1 MSERKRDRESE
12 GIEDSVFQE
21 RRDEKRMDNADIMMI
36 IEKINSAKDDT
47 ERQIVNAKNDTEK
60 LIQSA
65 KEETIRAFKDD
76 LAIVNSTLHDLKIE
90 NETLKKNNETLTKE
104 SNRQKDEI
112 ENLKGV
118 VRLQS
123 FAISE
128 IQMYSRKDSLKIYNL
143 RGQGG
148 LGSGAT
154 ETSEQTAQTV
164 RDFFR
169 NRLGVNVHK
178 SDISIAHRLQAS
190 DDDRERAIQVKF
202 TRREVKMD
210 VLRNRRKCKGT
221 GVVIAEDLCSPYL
234 RLFHNLRD
242 LVGKGN
248 VWTWEGKVL
257 CKVGGITKRVTLEN
271 ADEIINEIKECDSGG
286 GGPPQSQDSRG
297 ERSPRGDRDDRRSSH
312 GQQGRDS
319 QRDMD
324 IDPGRASRDR
334 SPDRQ
339 RSQNSGTPY
348 SNVVRRDLER
358 PAPRARSLSVGRDRP
373 RQRQRQDYRP
383 FNEQYNHRYRDDY
396 YQQNTRDDRG
406 RWGDWRGKWRG
417 TGKRGRG
424 REHRPGYERDTFT
437 FNPQDY

>member
-21 RRDEKRMDNADIMMI
+21 RRDERRMDNADIMMTSTSMI

-47 ERQIVNAKNDTEK
+47 ER
-60 LIQSA
+60 LIQKA
-65 KEETIRAFKDD
+65 KEETIRAFKED

-90 NETLKKNNETLTKE
+90 NETLKKNYETLTKE
-104 SNRQKDEI
+104 SKRQKDEI
-112 ENLKGV
+112 ESLKGV

-123 FAISE
+123 FEISE
-128 IQMYSRKDSLKIYNL
+128 MQMYSRRDSLKVYNL
-143 RGQGG
+143 MGQGG
-148 LGSGAT
+148 PGSGAT

-164 RDFFR
+164 RNFFR
-169 NRLGVNVHK
+169 NRLGVNVQK

-190 DDDRERAIQVKF
+190 DGDRERAIQVKF
-202 TRREVKMD
+202 TRREAKMD

-221 GVVIAEDLCSPYL
+221 GVVIAEDLCSSYL

-271 ADEIINEIKECDSGG
+271 ADDIINEIKECDRGG
-286 GGPPQSQDSRG
+286 GGPPHSQDSRG
-297 ERSPRGDRDDRRSSH
+297 ERSPRGDRGDRDDRSSSH

-339 RSQNSGTPY
+339 RSQNSATSY

-373 RQRQRQDYRP
+373 RQRQDYRP

-406 RWGDWRGKWRG
+406 RWGDWRGKGRG

-424 REHRPGYERDTFT
+424 RGREHRGYEGDTFM